1 MNMEKLIWPIT
12 LIVCIVAGGLTAPGI
27 IRAVKEPSV
36 IVQPGPAPVVV
47 NTFADDVAAAWKANG
62 GNSDDA
68 CVIVDAYT
76 ALQGI
81 VTLDVNNRIADTEKL
96 AQVAKLGSQL
106 AFGKAKPFEDKYK
119 FLNAMFQAEL
129 LKRGITVDADEDGK
143 PDVVP
148 VNREAW
154 LAFYGDV
161 IKGLSQ

>member
-1 MNMEKLIWPIT
+1 MSRYLIPLAIVVGLMGAPVTGVLAWKLVMP
-12 LIVCIVAGGLTAPGI
+12 AA
-27 IRAVKEPSV
+27 V

-62 GNSDDA
+62 GNSEDA
-68 CVIVDAYT
+68 CLIVDAYT
-76 ALQGI
+76 ALQGLL
-81 VTLDVNNRIADTEKL
+81 TLDVNNRIADTEKL
-96 AQVAKLGSQL
+96 AKVAKLGNQL
-106 AFGKAKPFEDKYK
+106 AFGKARPFEDKYK

-129 LKRGITVDADEDGK
+129 IKRGITVDADGDGK